1 MSLRTGGATRTDARP
16 ADRGASLRVLLTN
29 DDGITS
35 PGLVALARA
44 MSRAASTF
52 VVAPEHERS
61 AASHAITLH
70 KPLRA
75 TRVALHNVD
84 VPAWATNGTPADCVA
99 LGLLELLAQPPDLV
113 VSGINLGANLGMD
126 LIYSG
131 TVSGAVEGALFGVAA
146 IAMSVA
152 AFRDIHWEPAAE
164 FAVQLAAQIAA
175 HGLPADTFLNV
186 NVPNRPAAEIGGVE
200 ITRQSTRR
208 YVSRVEKRAD
218 PRGRDYYWLTGAA
231 ADVESPAGTDAWAVA
246 QNRISVTPLRLS
258 MTYEELDPVLRSW
271 SLAVPGR

>member
-1 MSLRTGGATRTDARP
+1 MFLRTGGATRTDARP
-16 ADRGASLRVLLTN
+16 AGREVSLRVLLTN
-29 DDGITS
+29 DDGIAS
-35 PGLVALARA
+35 PGLRALARA
-44 MSRAASTF
+44 ISRVAATF

-70 KPLRA
+70 KPLRV
-75 TRVALHNVD
+75 TRAALDDVD
-84 VPAWATNGTPADCVA
+84 VPAWATNGTPADCVV
-99 LGLLELLAQPPDLV
+99 LGMLDLLAQPPDIV

-146 IAMSVA
+146 IAMSVT

-164 FAVQLAAQIAA
+164 FAAHLVEQVAA
-175 HGLPADTFLNV
+175 HGLPPDTFLNV
-186 NVPNRPAAEIGGVE
+186 NVPNRPAAELGGVE
-200 ITRQSTRR
+200 ITRQSSRR
-208 YVSRVEKRAD
+208 FVSRLEKRAD

-231 ADVESPAGTDAWAVA
+231 AAEASPAGTDTWAIA
-246 QNRISVTPLRLS
+246 QGCISVTPLRLS
-258 MTYEELDPVLRSW
+258 MTFEELDPVLRSW